1 MIKNKG
7 EILEYLPI
15 IIFLIL
21 IIVFF
26 GGMLFTNIIKYTNE
40 QEIEILVKDKYVKN
54 NSKGNDKYLIVDENN
69 NTYEITDLFFKGKW
83 NSTDLYNQLENNKK
97 YKIKTTGKRIQF
109 FSMYPNIN
117 NVEKVEEIN
126 K

>member
-15 IIFLIL
+15 IIVLIL
-21 IIVFF
+21 ILGFF

-40 QEIEILVKDKYVKN
+40 EEIEILVKDKYIKN

-109 FSMYPNIN
+109 LSMYPNIN
-117 NVEKVEEIN
+117 NIEKVEE
-126 K
+126 